1 MRKVLCLALVLLLVF
16 SFAACKEEG
25 NKTNGDLGEQIVDKK
40 TVELVNNAFA
50 ETEKVL
56 KEVTALGLKR
66 NVVLNVT
73 AEGKTV
79 STRSG
84 VECEFVKDGTTLK
97 VASET
102 AMTSDLMDMKAVY
115 YSDGTTTYAST
126 ADTTYLI
133 TANDA
138 LKEYLNGLIAIN
150 EKDDIFNSSSIE
162 PINTKIVNTS
172 EKGYGFIL
180 DYPTDKMPDDFNN
193 FFGES
198 LKQFGDTTK
207 PTGLRVSGIIDEKGR
222 LTAETVTYTFT
233 YEYEVEVESE
243 EDPDNETADTE
254 PKKEKRTATV
264 EISAQMSFEYG
275 ITEIDQPDEIE
286 IPATENEDDK
296 DDDKDDD
303 DKDDDKKPQK
313 LKELSISDF
322 NKLVAENAVK
332 DAVNNT
338 ESEK

>member
-1 MRKVLCLALVLLLVF
+1 MKRVLCLALVFLMVF
-16 SFAACKEEG
+16 AFASCKEEG
-25 NKTNGDLGEQIVDKK
+25 SKTNGDLNEQVVDKK

-56 KEVTALGLKR
+56 KEVTALGFKR
-66 NVVLNVT
+66 NVILNVT

-84 VECEFVKDGTTLK
+84 VECEFVKDGDTLK

-133 TANDA
+133 TSNNA
-138 LKEYLNGLIAIN
+138 LKEYLNGLIVIN

-180 DYPTDKMPDDFNN
+180 DYSTDKMPEDFENV
-193 FFGES
+193 FGEH
-198 LKQFGDTTK
+198 LKQFGQNTK
-207 PTGLRVSGIIDEKGR
+207 PTNLRVSGIIDEKGR

-254 PKKEKRTATV
+254 PKKEKKTATV

-275 ITEIDQPDEIE
+275 ITEVEQPDEIE
-286 IPATENEDDK
+286 IPATENEDNNQ
-296 DDDKDDD
+296 DDD
-303 DKDDDKKPQK
+303 DKKTEK
-313 LKELSISDF
+313 LRELSISDF
-322 NKLVAENAVK
+322 NKLVAANAVK
-332 DAVNNT
+332 DAIDNT
-338 ESEK
+338 ESKK